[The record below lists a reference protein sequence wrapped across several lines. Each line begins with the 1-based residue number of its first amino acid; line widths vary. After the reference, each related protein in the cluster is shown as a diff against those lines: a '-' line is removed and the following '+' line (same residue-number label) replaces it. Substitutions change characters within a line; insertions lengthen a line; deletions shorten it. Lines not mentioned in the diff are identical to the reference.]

1 MAIGEESAAIRKK
14 NSSLFNIAKKI
25 TQINSFQFRFFR
37 NILHLNSSLIYLH
50 FSAKMCFFCENIK
63 LICFLYEIFVGFLQ
77 FVHVAP
83 QADKNAVLLYF
94 GQF

>member
-1 MAIGEESAAIRKK
+1 
-14 NSSLFNIAKKI
+14 
-25 TQINSFQFRFFR
+25 
-37 NILHLNSSLIYLH
+37 
-50 FSAKMCFFCENIK
+50 MCFFCENIK